1 MLRQPMPSCTLYDP
15 HAHWPGHARALLSRD
30 NFDALV
36 EDMKQHPLPA
46 DEVSRVLFVRPA
58 SALGHMRH
66 HPDSQ
71 SIASVVGLSINVV
84 ELPPQLQVWGVRPPV
99 T

>member
-1 MLRQPMPSCTLYDP
+1 M
-15 HAHWPGHARALLSRD
+15 AALL
-30 NFDALV
+30 
-36 EDMKQHPLPA
+36 EDMRMHPKS
-46 DEVSRVLFVRPA
+46 DEEISRVLFVRPA

-84 ELPPQLQVWGVRPPV
+84 ELPPQLQVYAPMDQPIIGTHAPTRVARK
-99 T
+99 TRN